1 MQMFNELFQPIKIG
15 GMELKNRLVMPPM
28 GTNLANHDGTC
39 GDALAA
45 YYTERAKGGFSMV
58 TVECTAVSPDGT
70 SLFNECRMYEKTH
83 AESFKKLTDG
93 IHLAGGKACIQLVHH
108 GREGSS
114 AYNGGVQVAAPS
126 KLPCPLM
133 QEIPH
138 ALTTEEVYEYIDKF
152 VNAAALSKE
161 AGFDAVEL
169 HAASGYLIEQFLSAH
184 SNKRIDEFGGSLHN
198 RIKFLLL
205 IIEGIKRRLGE
216 DYPVLIRICADEYM
230 TGGLAIEETKAICRM
245 AEKAGADAIDVTVGT
260 YGSIHH
266 VIGSAY
272 MAPGYQLGDVKQI
285 KSCVYIPVIGVGR
298 LCDPY
303 VAAEALLGGSLDIV
317 AIGRQSIA
325 DPYFPNKLL
334 SGDIED
340 ISPCI
345 SCNQGCI
352 HQLFAD
358 RHISCVC
365 NPFSGFETE
374 RSLGKTENPKRVLV
388 AGAGPGGLNA
398 AWMLAKK
405 GHTVD
410 LYERTGHLGG
420 AFLTA
425 AYPPGK
431 SDITKM
437 LQYYVHQCE
446 KYKVNIHLNTGVTKE
461 LLEREK
467 PDAIVLATGGVPLTP
482 QIKGIDNAALM
493 KADDVIMSDA
503 VPGHKVL
510 VAGGGLIGA
519 ETADFLAEQRRDV
532 TMIEMKHMIA
542 EDIPAHTRP
551 VLMQLLAEKKVAIYT
566 DAVIKEFFKDGVEY
580 ERDGET
586 KSLRGFDTVV
596 LAMGTKAYNPLEEEA
611 RSLCSEVYV
620 IGDASKAGNVY
631 AATHDAMEVAVKL

>member
-1 MQMFNELFQPIKIG
+1 MFHELFQPIRIG
-15 GMELKNRLVMPPM
+15 GMELKNRLVVPPM
-28 GTNLANHDGTC
+28 GTNLANRDGTC

-45 YYTERAKGGFSMV
+45 YYTERAKGGFAMV

-70 SLFNECRMYEKTH
+70 SLLNECRMYEKAH
-83 AESFKKLTDG
+83 AESFRKLTEG
-93 IHLAGGKACIQLVHH
+93 VHLAGGKACIQLVHH

-169 HAASGYLIEQFLSAH
+169 HAASGYLIEQFLSSH
-184 SNKRIDEFGGSLHN
+184 SNKRIDEFGGPLHN
-198 RIKFLLL
+198 RMKFLLF
-205 IIEGIKRRLGE
+205 IIEGIKKKLGE
-216 DYPVLIRICADEYM
+216 SYPVLVRICADEYM
-230 TGGLAIEETKAICRM
+230 TGGITIEEAKAICRA

-260 YGSIHH
+260 YGSIQN

-272 MAPGYQLGDVKQI
+272 MAPGYQLGDTKRI
-285 KSCVYIPVIGVGR
+285 KNCVNVPVIGVGR

-303 VAAEALLGGSLDIV
+303 IAREALLDGSLDIV
-317 AIGRQSIA
+317 AVGRQSIA
-325 DPYFPNKLL
+325 DPYFPNKLM
-334 SGDIED
+334 SGEIEE

-365 NPFSGFETE
+365 NPFSGFEADK
-374 RSLGKTENPKRVLV
+374 RIDKTETPKRVLI
-388 AGAGPGGLNA
+388 AGAGPGGLEA
-398 AWMLAKK
+398 AWLLAKK
-405 GHTVD
+405 GHAVS
-410 LYERTGHLGG
+410 LYERSGSLGG

-437 LQYYVHQCE
+437 LQYYVHQCK
-446 KYKVNIHLNTGVTKE
+446 KYNVDIHTNTEVTKE
-461 LLEREK
+461 LFEREK
-467 PDAIVLATGGVPLTP
+467 PDAVVLATGSVPLTP
-482 QIKGIDNAALM
+482 PIKGIGNEALM
-493 KADDVIMSDA
+493 KADDVIMSNA
-503 VPGHKVL
+503 VPGYKVL

-519 ETADFLAEQRRDV
+519 ETADFLAEQRRCV
-532 TMIEMKHMIA
+532 TMIEMKHLIA
-542 EDIPAHTRP
+542 EDTPAHTRP
-551 VLMQLLAEKKVAIYT
+551 VLMQLLKEKNVAIYT
-566 DAVIKEFFKDGVEY
+566 DAVIREFFDDGVEY
-580 ERDGET
+580 EQDGEIKT
-586 KSLRGFDTVV
+586 LRGFDTVV
-596 LAMGTKAYNPLEEEA
+596 LAMGTRAYNPLEEIA
-611 RSLCSEVYV
+611 KNVCGEVYV
-620 IGDASKAGNVY
+620 IGDAKKAGNVY
-631 AATHDAMEVAVKL
+631 AATHDAMEAAAKI